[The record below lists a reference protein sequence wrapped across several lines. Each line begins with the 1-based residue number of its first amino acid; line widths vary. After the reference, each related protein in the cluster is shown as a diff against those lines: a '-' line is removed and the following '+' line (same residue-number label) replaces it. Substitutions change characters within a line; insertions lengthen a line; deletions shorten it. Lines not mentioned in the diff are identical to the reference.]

1 MLVRA
6 NASVPQP
13 ARTQYLVGLDIVA
26 LGSERGERGLSYT
39 PCLEKTAPECFM
51 VRQHVTAIYDYK
63 DFIFASIR
71 REFEV
76 TYLNSAL
83 GAIWTIIHP
92 LALITIYAVVF
103 SKIMQARLP
112 AFDGPY
118 AYSVYLCTGILL
130 WTLFSEIALKAQVVF
145 IEQANLLKK
154 VNFPRLCLPIVVV
167 GNGLIRFGII
177 AAIFAGFLALT
188 GLLPGLV
195 ALALLPII
203 ALTAWFAIALGLWLG
218 ILNVFFRDVG
228 HFFSVVLQFWFWLT
242 PIVYPA
248 SVLPD
253 RAQELIAFNPLATL
267 VMAAQTVVL
276 QQTWPDWRA
285 LAWVLAIAVVLSAMT
300 VRLYLRRGPE
310 MQDEL

>member
-1 MLVRA
+1 MKGFELHSDSFE
-6 NASVPQP
+6 NFAS
-13 ARTQYLVGLDIVA
+13 
-26 LGSERGERGLSYT
+26 
-39 PCLEKTAPECFM
+39 ECHM
-51 VRQHVTAIYDYK
+51 IRQQVMAVYGYK

-71 REFEV
+71 REFEI

-83 GAIWTIIHP
+83 GAIWTVIHP
-92 LALITIYAVVF
+92 LALIFIYAVVF

-118 AYSVYLCTGILL
+118 GYSIYLCTGILL

-154 VNFPRLCLPIVVV
+154 VNFPRLCLPLVVV
-167 GNGLIRFGII
+167 GSGLVRFVIV

-188 GLLPGLV
+188 GLLPGWV
-195 ALALLPII
+195 SLALLPII

-267 VMAAQTVVL
+267 VLAAQTVVS
-276 QQTWPDWRA
+276 QQAWPDWRA
-285 LAWVLAIAVVLSAMT
+285 LAWVLVVTIILSTAT
-300 VRLYLRRGPE
+300 VRLYLLRGPE